1 MDINLLKD
9 KISNRQLNK
18 IPHLTNEQIIQN
30 HLSYINYHKQV
41 NEDEIYVIPI
51 EEMSELTKHLT
62 KCIRN
67 KESFDNDN
75 IELLEEL
82 VDVQICLDNLKIAFD
97 IDDELIKTITDI
109 KFERIQNKIV
119 AGNQ

>member
-18 IPHLTNEQIIQN
+18 IPHLTNEQILQN

-51 EEMSELTKHLT
+51 EEMSELTQHLT

-119 AGNQ
+119 ARNQ

>member
-18 IPHLTNEQIIQN
+18 IPHLTNEQILQN

-51 EEMSELTKHLT
+51 EEMSEFTQHLT

-109 KFERIQNKIV
+109 KFERMQNKIV

>member
-18 IPHLTNEQIIQN
+18 IHHLTNKQIMQN

-51 EEMSELTKHLT
+51 EEMSELTQHLT

>member
-18 IPHLTNEQIIQN
+18 IPHLTNEQILQN

-51 EEMSELTKHLT
+51 EEMSELMQHLT

>member
-18 IPHLTNEQIIQN
+18 IPHLTNEQILQN

-51 EEMSELTKHLT
+51 EEMSELTQHLT

>member
-9 KISNRQLNK
+9 KISSRQLNK
-18 IPHLTNEQIIQN
+18 IPHLTNEQILQN

-51 EEMSELTKHLT
+51 EEMSEHMQHLT

>member
-1 MDINLLKD
+1 
-9 KISNRQLNK
+9 
-18 IPHLTNEQIIQN
+18 
-30 HLSYINYHKQV
+30 
-41 NEDEIYVIPI
+41 
-51 EEMSELTKHLT
+51 MSELTQHLT

>member
-18 IPHLTNEQIIQN
+18 IPHLTNEQILQN

-51 EEMSELTKHLT
+51 EEMSELTQHLT

-109 KFERIQNKIV
+109 KFERMQNKIV